1 MQAAKHICIAVLIV
15 MMLSSGLPLFSPE
28 DASRDGRVDLEDAIL
43 RVRDFARTAEN
54 PGAFTASVEKVLS
67 TLCMVAGL
75 KTVIKPATDTNSTNT
90 TPGLDLPY
98 LIFSYDLSTPLNS
111 CFQLPEESFHY
122 QSLIFTPNPPPPQHT
137 PIC

>member
-98 LIFSYDLSTPLNS
+98 LIFSYDFTPSLKS
-111 CFQLPEESFHY
+111 CSQIPETPFHY
-122 QSLIFTPNPPPPQHT
+122 QTLVFTPSPRPPRAA
-137 PIC
+137 